1 MKFWLDL
8 QHKKNK
14 LSNIPHVVIL
24 GGGFGGLSAANEI
37 RSSLDSSRV
46 KITII
51 DKKDW
56 FMVGFAKLWI
66 MNGTRTFENSIG
78 SLNELP
84 KKQINFI
91 KDEIIEINP
100 ENNFIKTK
108 SENISFDF
116 LIISMGAVLA
126 PEKIPGLVENGF
138 NLYDH
143 NQLEKIHQKLNEI
156 ESGKIAIVIMG
167 MPYKCPPAPF
177 EASLLVDSM
186 LRKRGIRDSVQ
197 IDFYSPAPITLP
209 AAGPEVSKQVL
220 DLVNSEKIIFHN
232 SKKIK
237 CVESKKLIFEND
249 EADFDILLAI
259 PPHVA
264 PKVIY
269 DSDLAK
275 EPGFIPIDRDC
286 KTPYQNIFAVGDVT
300 SLVVTDSMAV
310 PKAGIFAEGEGITV
324 AKNIISKLESKE
336 TSVLFDGKGGCFLE
350 SGRDTASIIEVDM
363 FTDPKPSTNLTDP
376 TSDNLS
382 KKLDFEKERLS
393 KWL

>member
-1 MKFWLDL
+1 MSDI
-8 QHKKNK
+8 
-14 LSNIPHVVIL
+14 SHVVIL
-24 GGGFGGLSAANEI
+24 GGGFGGLAAANEI
-37 RSSLDSSRV
+37 RNTLDSSKV

-56 FMVGFAKLWI
+56 FMVGYAKLWI

-108 SENISFDF
+108 SKNISFDF
-116 LIISMGAVLA
+116 LIISMGAVLV
-126 PEKIPGLVENGF
+126 PEKIPGLIENGF

-143 NQLEKIHQKLNEI
+143 NQLNEINQKLNKI

-209 AAGPEVSKQVL
+209 AAGPEVSKKIL
-220 DLVNSEKIIFHN
+220 NLVNSEKITFHN
-232 SKKIK
+232 SEKIK
-237 CVESKKLIFEND
+237 RVESKKLIFENS
-249 EADFDILLAI
+249 EYSFDILLAI
-259 PPHVA
+259 PPHIA

-269 DSDLAK
+269 DSNLAK
-275 EPGFIPIDRDC
+275 EPGFIPIDRNC
-286 KTPYQNIFAVGDVT
+286 KTPFENIFAVGDVT
-300 SLVVTDSMAV
+300 SLTVTDSIAV

-336 TSVLFDGKGGCFLE
+336 TFVLFDGKGGCFLE
-350 SGRDTASIIEVDM
+350 SGRDTASILEVDM
-363 FTDPKPSTNLTDP
+363 FTNEKPTTKLTESTK
-376 TSDNLS
+376 DNLS

>member
-1 MKFWLDL
+1 
-8 QHKKNK
+8 

-37 RSSLDSSRV
+37 RNSLDSSKV

-143 NQLEKIHQKLNEI
+143 NQLDKIHQKLNKI
-156 ESGKIAIVIMG
+156 ENGKIAIVIMG

-177 EASLLVDSM
+177 EASLLIDSM

-209 AAGPEVSKQVL
+209 AAGPEVSKQIL

-249 EADFDILLAI
+249 EANFDILLAI

-269 DSDLAK
+269 DSNLAK

-300 SLVVTDSMAV
+300 SLVVIDSMTV

-350 SGRDTASIIEVDM
+350 SGKDTASILEVDM
-363 FTDPKPSTNLTDP
+363 FTDPKPSTHLTEP
-376 TSDNLS
+376 TSDNFS

>member
-1 MKFWLDL
+1 M
-8 QHKKNK
+8 
-14 LSNIPHVVIL
+14 SYIPHVVIL
-24 GGGFGGLSAANEI
+24 GGGFGGLAAANEI
-37 RSSLDSSRV
+37 RNTLDSSKV

-56 FMVGFAKLWI
+56 FMVGYAKLWI

-100 ENNFIKTK
+100 KNNFVKTK

-116 LIISMGAVLA
+116 LIIAMGAVLA
-126 PEKIPGLVENGF
+126 PEKIPGLTENGF

-143 NQLEKIHQKLNEI
+143 NQLDEIHHKLNKI

-209 AAGPEVSKQVL
+209 AAGPEVSKQIL
-220 DLVNSEKIIFHN
+220 DLVNSEKITFHN
-232 SKKIK
+232 SQKIK
-237 CVESKKLIFEND
+237 HVESKKLIFEND
-249 EADFDILLAI
+249 EYSFDILLAI
-259 PPHVA
+259 PPHIA
-264 PKVIY
+264 PKIIY
-269 DSDLAK
+269 DSNLAK
-275 EPGFIPIDRDC
+275 APGFIPIDRDC
-286 KTPYQNIFAVGDVT
+286 KTPFENIFAVGDVT
-300 SLVVTDSMAV
+300 SLTVIDSLVV

-324 AKNIISKLESKE
+324 AKNIISKIELKE
-336 TSVLFDGKGGCFLE
+336 TSAIFDGKGGCFLE

-363 FTDPKPSTNLTDP
+363 FTNSKPSTKLTES
-376 TSDNLS
+376 TKDNLS

>member
-1 MKFWLDL
+1 M
-8 QHKKNK
+8 
-14 LSNIPHVVIL
+14 SNIPHVVIL

-37 RSSLDSSRV
+37 RNSLDSSKV

-100 ENNFIKTK
+100 ENNFIRTK

-143 NQLEKIHQKLNEI
+143 NQLDKIHQKLNKI
-156 ESGKIAIVIMG
+156 ENGKIAIVIMG

-177 EASLLVDSM
+177 EASLLIDSM

-209 AAGPEVSKQVL
+209 AAGPEVSKQIL

-249 EADFDILLAI
+249 EANFDILLAI

-269 DSDLAK
+269 DSNLAK

-300 SLVVTDSMAV
+300 SLVVIDSMTV

-350 SGRDTASIIEVDM
+350 SGKDTASILEVDM
-363 FTDPKPSTNLTDP
+363 FTDPKPSTHLTEP
-376 TSDNLS
+376 TSDNFS

>member
-1 MKFWLDL
+1 LT
-8 QHKKNK
+8 
-14 LSNIPHVVIL
+14 NIPHVVIL
-24 GGGFGGLSAANEI
+24 GGGFGGLAAANEI
-37 RSSLDSSRV
+37 RNSLDSSKV

-56 FMVGFAKLWI
+56 FMVGYAKLWI

-78 SLNELP
+78 SLDNLS

-91 KDEIIEINP
+91 KDEITEINP
-100 ENNFIKTK
+100 KNSFVKIKSGK
-108 SENISFDF
+108 ISFDF
-116 LIISMGAVLA
+116 LIISMGAILA

-143 NQLEKIHQKLNEI
+143 NQLHQINKKLNEI
-156 ESGKIAIVIMG
+156 KFGKIAIVIMG

-209 AAGPEVSKQVL
+209 AAGPEVSKQIL
-220 DLVNSEKIIFHN
+220 DLVNSEKITFHN
-232 SKKIK
+232 SQKIK
-237 CVESKKLIFEND
+237 HVEPKKLIFENN
-249 EADFDILLAI
+249 EYNFDILLAI
-259 PPHVA
+259 PPHIA

-269 DSDLAK
+269 DSNLALK
-275 EPGFIPIDRDC
+275 PGFISIDRDC
-286 KTPYQNIFAVGDVT
+286 KTPFENIFAVGDVT
-300 SLVVTDSMAV
+300 SLTVNDTMAV
-310 PKAGIFAEGEGITV
+310 PKAGIFAEGEGIVV
-324 AKNIISKLESKE
+324 AKNIISKLESNEK
-336 TSVLFDGKGGCFLE
+336 SILFAGKGGCFLE

-363 FTDPKPSTNLTDP
+363 FTNQKPTTRLTESTKDNLT
-376 TSDNLS
+376 

>member
-1 MKFWLDL
+1 MSK
-8 QHKKNK
+8 
-14 LSNIPHVVIL
+14 IPHVVIL

-37 RSSLDSSRV
+37 RNSLDSSKV
-46 KITII
+46 NITII

-66 MNGTRTFENSIG
+66 MNGSRTFENYIG

-91 KDEIIEINP
+91 KDEIVEINTK
-100 ENNFIKTK
+100 NNIVKTK

-126 PEKIPGLVENGF
+126 PEKIPGLTENGF

-143 NQLEKIHQKLNEI
+143 NQLDEINQRLNKI

-186 LRKRGIRDSVQ
+186 LRNRGIRDSVE

-209 AAGPEVSKQVL
+209 AAGPEVSKQIL
-220 DLVNSEKIIFHN
+220 DLVNSEKITFHN
-232 SKKIK
+232 SQKIK

-249 EADFDILLAI
+249 EYSFDILLAI
-259 PPHVA
+259 PPHIA

-269 DSDLAK
+269 DSNLAIA
-275 EPGFIPIDRDC
+275 PGFIPIDREC
-286 KTPYQNIFAVGDVT
+286 KTPFENIFAVGDVT
-300 SLVVTDSMAV
+300 SLTVIDSLAV

-324 AKNIISKLESKE
+324 AKNIISKIESND
-336 TSVLFDGKGGCFLE
+336 TSAIFDGKGGCFLE
-350 SGRDTASIIEVDM
+350 SGRDNASIIEVDM
-363 FTDPKPSTNLTDP
+363 FSNSKPSTKLTES
-376 TSDNLS
+376 TKDNLS

-393 KWL
+393 KWF

>member
-1 MKFWLDL
+1 
-8 QHKKNK
+8 
-14 LSNIPHVVIL
+14 LSKIPHVVIL

-37 RSSLDSSRV
+37 RNSLDSSKV

-66 MNGTRTFENSIG
+66 MNGSRTFENSIG
-78 SLNELP
+78 SLNELS
-84 KKQINFI
+84 KKQINFM
-91 KDEIIEINP
+91 KDEIIEINTK
-100 ENNFIKTK
+100 NNYVKTK

-126 PEKIPGLVENGF
+126 PEKIPGLIDNGF

-143 NQLEKIHQKLNEI
+143 NQLNEINEKLNKI
-156 ESGKIAIVIMG
+156 QSGKIAIVIMG

-197 IDFYSPAPITLP
+197 IDFFSPAPITLP

-220 DLVNSEKIIFHN
+220 DLINSEKITFHN
-232 SKKIK
+232 SEKIK
-237 CVESKKLIFEND
+237 EVKSKKLIFENN
-249 EADFDILLAI
+249 EYDFDILLAI
-259 PPHVA
+259 PPHIA
-264 PKVIY
+264 PRVIY
-269 DSDLAK
+269 NANLAK

-286 KTPYQNIFAVGDVT
+286 KTPFENIFAVGDVT
-300 SLVVTDSMAV
+300 SLMVIDSIAV

-324 AKNIISKLESKE
+324 AKNIISKIELNEKSL
-336 TSVLFDGKGGCFLE
+336 LFDGKGGCFLE
-350 SGRDTASIIEVDM
+350 SGRDTASIIDVDM
-363 FTDPKPSTNLTDP
+363 FTNEKPSTKLTE
-376 TSDNLS
+376 SSSENLS
-382 KKLDFEKERLS
+382 KKIDFEKERLK

>member
-1 MKFWLDL
+1 
-8 QHKKNK
+8 

-37 RSSLDSSRV
+37 RNSLDSSKV

-100 ENNFIKTK
+100 ENNFIRTK

-143 NQLEKIHQKLNEI
+143 NQLDKIHQKLNKI
-156 ESGKIAIVIMG
+156 ENGKIAIVIMG

-177 EASLLVDSM
+177 EASLLIDSM

-209 AAGPEVSKQVL
+209 AAGPEVSKQIL

-249 EADFDILLAI
+249 EANFDILLAI

-269 DSDLAK
+269 DSNLAK

-300 SLVVTDSMAV
+300 SLVVIDSMTV

-350 SGRDTASIIEVDM
+350 SGKDTASILEVDM
-363 FTDPKPSTNLTDP
+363 FTDPKPSTHLTEP
-376 TSDNLS
+376 TSDNFS

>member
-1 MKFWLDL
+1 
-8 QHKKNK
+8 
-14 LSNIPHVVIL
+14 LSDIPHVVIL
-24 GGGFGGLSAANEI
+24 GGGFGGLAAANEI
-37 RSSLDSSRV
+37 RNTLDSSKV

-56 FMVGFAKLWI
+56 FMVGYAKLWI

-91 KDEIIEINP
+91 KDKIIEINT
-100 ENNFIKTK
+100 ENNFVKTK

-126 PEKIPGLVENGF
+126 PEKIPGLTENGF

-143 NQLEKIHQKLNEI
+143 NQLDEIHQKLNKI

-209 AAGPEVSKQVL
+209 AAGPEVSKQIL
-220 DLVNSEKIIFHN
+220 DLVNSEKITFHN
-232 SKKIK
+232 SQKIK
-237 CVESKKLIFEND
+237 HVEPKKLIFENN
-249 EADFDILLAI
+249 EYNFDILLAI
-259 PPHVA
+259 PPHIA

-269 DSDLAK
+269 DSNLALK
-275 EPGFIPIDRDC
+275 PGFISIDRDC
-286 KTPYQNIFAVGDVT
+286 KTPFENIFAVGDVT
-300 SLVVTDSMAV
+300 SLTVNDTMAV
-310 PKAGIFAEGEGITV
+310 PKAGIFAEGEGIVV
-324 AKNIISKLESKE
+324 AKNIISKLESNEK
-336 TSVLFDGKGGCFLE
+336 SILFAGKGGCFLE

-363 FTDPKPSTNLTDP
+363 FTNQKPTTKLTESTK
-376 TSDNLS
+376 DNLS

>member
-1 MKFWLDL
+1 M
-8 QHKKNK
+8 
-14 LSNIPHVVIL
+14 SNIPHVVIL

-37 RSSLDSSRV
+37 RNSLDSSKV

-56 FMVGFAKLWI
+56 FMVGYAKLWI

-91 KDEIIEINP
+91 KDEIIEINYN
-100 ENNFIKTK
+100 NNFVKTN

-126 PEKIPGLVENGF
+126 PERVTGLVENGF

-143 NQLEKIHQKLNEI
+143 NQLDEIHQKLDKI

-209 AAGPEVSKQVL
+209 AAGPEVSKKIL
-220 DLVNSEKIIFHN
+220 DLVNSEKITFHN
-232 SKKIK
+232 SKKIIR
-237 CVESKKLIFEND
+237 VEPKKLIFEND
-249 EADFDILLAI
+249 EYSFDILLAI
-259 PPHVA
+259 PPHIA

-269 DSDLAK
+269 DSNLAK
-275 EPGFIPIDRDC
+275 EPGFIPINRDC
-286 KTPYQNIFAVGDVT
+286 KTPHENIFAVGDVT

-310 PKAGIFAEGEGITV
+310 PKAGIFAEGEGIAV
-324 AKNIISKLESKE
+324 AKNIVSKIESKE
-336 TSVLFDGKGGCFLE
+336 SSALFDGKGGCFLE

-363 FTDPKPSTNLTDP
+363 FADPKPSTRLTES
-376 TSDNLS
+376 TKVNLS

>member
-1 MKFWLDL
+1 MT
-8 QHKKNK
+8 
-14 LSNIPHVVIL
+14 NIPHVVIL
-24 GGGFGGLSAANEI
+24 GGGFGGLAAANEI
-37 RSSLDSSRV
+37 RNSLNSSKV

-56 FMVGFAKLWI
+56 FMVGYAKLWI

-78 SLNELP
+78 SLDNLS

-91 KDEIIEINP
+91 KDEITEINP
-100 ENNFIKTK
+100 KNSFVKIKSGK
-108 SENISFDF
+108 ISFDF
-116 LIISMGAVLA
+116 LIISMGAILA

-143 NQLEKIHQKLNEI
+143 NQLHQINKKLNEI
-156 ESGKIAIVIMG
+156 KSGKIAIVIMG

-209 AAGPEVSKQVL
+209 AAGPEVSKQIL
-220 DLVNSEKIIFHN
+220 DLVNSEKITFHN
-232 SKKIK
+232 SQKIK
-237 CVESKKLIFEND
+237 HVEPKKLIFENN
-249 EADFDILLAI
+249 EYNFDILLAI
-259 PPHVA
+259 PPHIA

-269 DSDLAK
+269 DSNLALK
-275 EPGFIPIDRDC
+275 PGFISIDRDC
-286 KTPYQNIFAVGDVT
+286 KTPFENIFAVGDVT
-300 SLVVTDSMAV
+300 SLTVNDTMAV
-310 PKAGIFAEGEGITV
+310 PKAGIFAEGEGIVV
-324 AKNIISKLESKE
+324 AKNIISKLESNEK
-336 TSVLFDGKGGCFLE
+336 SILFAGKGGCFLE

-363 FTDPKPSTNLTDP
+363 FTNQKPTTKLTESTK
-376 TSDNLS
+376 DNLS

>member
-1 MKFWLDL
+1 MSD
-8 QHKKNK
+8 
-14 LSNIPHVVIL
+14 IPHVVIL
-24 GGGFGGLSAANEI
+24 GGGFGGLAAANEI
-37 RSSLDSSRV
+37 RNTLDSSKV

-56 FMVGFAKLWI
+56 FMVGYAKLWI

-108 SENISFDF
+108 SKNISFDF
-116 LIISMGAVLA
+116 LIISMGAILA
-126 PEKIPGLVENGF
+126 PEKISGLIENGF

-143 NQLEKIHQKLNEI
+143 NQLNEINQKLNKI

-209 AAGPEVSKQVL
+209 AAGPEVSKKIL
-220 DLVNSEKIIFHN
+220 DLVNSEKITFHN
-232 SKKIK
+232 SQKIK
-237 CVESKKLIFEND
+237 RVESKKLIFENS
-249 EADFDILLAI
+249 EYSFDILLAI
-259 PPHVA
+259 PPHIA

-269 DSDLAK
+269 DSNLAK
-275 EPGFIPIDRDC
+275 EPGFIPIDRNC
-286 KTPYQNIFAVGDVT
+286 KTPFENIFAVGDVT
-300 SLVVTDSMAV
+300 SLTVTDSIAV

-350 SGRDTASIIEVDM
+350 SGRDTASILEVDM
-363 FTDPKPSTNLTDP
+363 FTNEKPSTKLTES
-376 TSDNLS
+376 TKDNLS

>member
-1 MKFWLDL
+1 MT
-8 QHKKNK
+8 
-14 LSNIPHVVIL
+14 NIPHVVIL
-24 GGGFGGLSAANEI
+24 GGGFGGLAAANEI
-37 RSSLDSSRV
+37 RNSLDSSKV

-56 FMVGFAKLWI
+56 FMVGYAKLWI

-78 SLNELP
+78 SLDNLS

-91 KDEIIEINP
+91 KDEITEINP
-100 ENNFIKTK
+100 KNSFVKIKSGK
-108 SENISFDF
+108 ISFDF
-116 LIISMGAVLA
+116 LIISMGAILA

-143 NQLEKIHQKLNEI
+143 NQLHQINKKLNEI
-156 ESGKIAIVIMG
+156 KFGKIAIVIMG

-209 AAGPEVSKQVL
+209 AAGPEVSKQIL
-220 DLVNSEKIIFHN
+220 DLVNSEKITFHN
-232 SKKIK
+232 SQKIK
-237 CVESKKLIFEND
+237 HVEPKKLIFENN
-249 EADFDILLAI
+249 EYNFDILLAI
-259 PPHVA
+259 PPHIA

-269 DSDLAK
+269 DSNLALK
-275 EPGFIPIDRDC
+275 PGFISIDRDC
-286 KTPYQNIFAVGDVT
+286 KTPFENIFAVGDVT
-300 SLVVTDSMAV
+300 SLTVNDTMAV
-310 PKAGIFAEGEGITV
+310 PKAGIFAEGEGIVV
-324 AKNIISKLESKE
+324 AKNIISKLESNEK
-336 TSVLFDGKGGCFLE
+336 SILFAGKGGCFLE

-363 FTDPKPSTNLTDP
+363 FTNQKPTTKLTESTK
-376 TSDNLS
+376 DNLS